1 MRQQFVK
8 DFLEHAKKDL
18 EKIKAEYETSLQSK
32 TISASLQ
39 IDIKN
44 LMENLR
50 SALDYVAHDIYESVV
65 KPDCLTSGEKE
76 IKDIYFPYGK
86 DENDFRSSMGRCLP
100 KLDSLSPSIFGILE
114 RIQPHKCGNDWLYN
128 FCSILNQNKHDQLS
142 PQKREE
148 KRGLKLDFAGGG
160 GITLGP
166 GGVMRGT
173 GKIVSGDGVL
183 DLKGNIISGD
193 SPAVNL
199 PPTIKQTIVIW
210 VGFRF
215 ADTEVEVLPLLQLAT
230 KEVEQLADD
239 IYLSIY

>member
-8 DFLEHAKKDL
+8 DLLEHAKKDL

-39 IDIKN
+39 IDVKN

-65 KPDCLTSGEKE
+65 KPDRITSGEKE

-100 KLDSLSPSIFGILE
+100 KLDFLSPSIFGILE
-114 RIQPHKCGNDWLYN
+114 RIQPHKCGNGWLYK
-128 FCSILNQNKHDQLS
+128 FCYILNEKKHDKLS
-142 PQKREE
+142 PQE
-148 KRGLKLDFAGGG
+148 KHVVRQTYQVGPRGGDAAISAPAGSIKAPPGAIRIGNQPVIFDPNTGIPIPTPGLDVKV
-160 GITLGP
+160 T
-166 GGVMRGT
+166 T
-173 GKIVSGDGVL
+173 
-183 DLKGNIISGD
+183 
-193 SPAVNL
+193 
-199 PPTIKQTIVIW
+199 W

-215 ADTEVEVLPLLQLAT
+215 ADTGVEVFPLLQLAT
-230 KEVEQLADD
+230 KEVEKLAND
-239 IYLSIY
+239 IYLII